1 MWTGNWREDIWS
13 NLNQPWDIIIV
24 GGGITGAGILRV
36 ATQLKLRALLV
47 EQRDFGWGTSS
58 RSSKL
63 VHGGLRYLKEGK
75 IKLTW
80 ESVHERE
87 RLLREGPGL
96 IEPLGFLFA
105 NYKGDRQ
112 GKGLY
117 GLGLTIYDLLAM
129 RWSHKYYNA
138 EAFRMLAPHIAHE
151 RLEGGFRFG
160 DARTDDV
167 RLLLRV
173 ILETVEAGGVALN
186 YAKAEELLLKN
197 NVVKG
202 VRLRDME
209 SGRTA
214 DVYAKLVINASSIWT
229 DVLRKQVGAEA
240 HIRPLRGSHLIF
252 PSWRLPVAQAISVL
266 HPADRRP
273 VFIIPWESVTLV
285 GTTDI
290 DHDRPLDEE
299 PRISAKEVA
308 YLMMTARTEFPSLN
322 LTLDDVLMTF
332 SGVRPVVG
340 TGELNPSKESR
351 DHVIW
356 EEKGL
361 LTVTGG
367 KLTTFRLIAL
377 DVLKAAK
384 HHFPGMPIPNKKM
397 PILNHVEMTL
407 PGATG
412 LDEQQCYRF
421 LGRYGSAARVIAAV
435 ALPEELEAIPETPY
449 LWTELRWAARH
460 EGVVH
465 LEDLLMRRVRL
476 GFLLPHGGEALL
488 PQVRAICQPEVGW
501 DDNRWK
507 SEEDAYLSLWQKYY
521 ALSAREMNPEGP
533 KTG

>member
-1 MWTGNWREDIWS
+1 MWTGNWREDIFS
-13 NLNQPWDIIIV
+13 NLNQPWDIIII

-75 IKLTW
+75 IKLSW

-96 IEPLGFLFA
+96 IEPLGFLLA
-105 NYKGDRQ
+105 NYKGDRP
-112 GKGLY
+112 GRWLY
-117 GLGLTIYDLLAM
+117 GAGLTIYDLLAM
-129 RWSHKYYNA
+129 RWNHRHYNA
-138 EAFRMLAPHIAHE
+138 EEFLMLAPHIAHE
-151 RLEGGFRFG
+151 RLEGGFRFS
-160 DARTDDV
+160 DARTDDA
-167 RLLLRV
+167 RLVLRV
-173 ILETVEAGGVALN
+173 ILEAVETGGVALN
-186 YAKAEELLLKN
+186 YAKAEELLFKN
-197 NVVKG
+197 GAAKG
-202 VRLRDME
+202 IRLRDME
-209 SGRTA
+209 SNRTT
-214 DVYAKLVINASSIWT
+214 DIYAKLVVNASSIWT
-229 DVLRKQVGAEA
+229 DTIRKQVGAKSR
-240 HIRPLRGSHLIF
+240 IRPLRGSHLIF
-252 PSWRLPVAQAISVL
+252 PSWRLPVPQAISFL
-266 HPADRRP
+266 HPTDRRP
-273 VFIIPWESVTLV
+273 VFIIPWENVTLV
-285 GTTDI
+285 GTTDL

-308 YLMMTARTEFPSLN
+308 YLMTAACAEFPSLS

-340 TGELNPSKESR
+340 TGEVDPSKESR

-377 DVLKAAK
+377 DALKAAK
-384 HHFPGMPIPNKKM
+384 HHFPGMPVPNKKM
-397 PILNHVEMTL
+397 PVLNHVKMNL
-407 PGATG
+407 PGAIG
-412 LDEQQCYRF
+412 LDQEQCYRL
-421 LGRYGSAARVIAAV
+421 LGRYGSAAQVFAAV
-435 ALPEELEAIPETPY
+435 ASPEELEPIPETPY

-488 PQVRAICQPEVGW
+488 PQIRAICQPEMGW

-507 SEEDAYLSLWQKYY
+507 SEEEAYLRLWQKYY
-521 ALSAREMNPEGP
+521 TLPVREMKNE
-533 KTG
+533 